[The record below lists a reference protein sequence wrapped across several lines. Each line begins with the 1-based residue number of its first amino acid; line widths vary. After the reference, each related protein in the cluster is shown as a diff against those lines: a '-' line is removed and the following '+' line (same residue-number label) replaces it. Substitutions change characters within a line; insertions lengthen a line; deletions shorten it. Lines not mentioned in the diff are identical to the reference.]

1 MSSMTKQ
8 PSELLPPGIADEFQ
22 LTPKTVEML
31 RKLEQYDLSRI
42 TENFIDK
49 GPAYSPEQIWPI
61 RLHFGKADIEIART
75 LEREFKRFIALSLMR
90 PRQIYA
96 PSGPVDMYW
105 HFFVLHT
112 REYERFCDDIWGASS
127 SPGAYPESV
136 AKAYATARGGESH
149 GMSEEIDLVP
159 QSLCDSLPANV
170 AGSLKAL
177 RDYDLSYFTEHL
189 VDTGRMFAP
198 EQKYPLIAHFG
209 KADIEVCRMLERE
222 FRKFVA
228 LTLIEPGITFAPPG
242 PVDMYWHFM
251 ILHTKEY
258 KQFCEKIWGAFQH
271 HPRGSLAD
279 TD

>member
-1 MSSMTKQ
+1 
-8 PSELLPPGIADEFQ
+8 
-22 LTPKTVEML
+22 
-31 RKLEQYDLSRI
+31 
-42 TENFIDK
+42 
-49 GPAYSPEQIWPI
+49 
-61 RLHFGKADIEIART
+61 
-75 LEREFKRFIALSLMR
+75 
-90 PRQIYA
+90 
-96 PSGPVDMYW
+96 
-105 HFFVLHT
+105 
-112 REYERFCDDIWGASS
+112 
-127 SPGAYPESV
+127 
-136 AKAYATARGGESH
+136 
-149 GMSEEIDLVP
+149 MSEEIDLVP

-258 KQFCEKIWGAFQH
+258 KQFCEKIWALSSTTREDHWQTQTRLMVSH
-271 HPRGSLAD
+271 VVLYASLGGERWRLSIMSLL
-279 TD
+279 TM